1 MKINRR
7 KLLSALGLSPALLA
21 TDSSLLAGS
30 NERAPSAIDA
40 NKIEVLSPKGT
51 PPGVTLIPMAKRVDS
66 LDNKTVFLVSDGFDG
81 ASRFLNQIKIWFS
94 KNMPSVTTFYW
105 PQELGLGQNDPKLLT
120 EIKSKANAVIMAYG
134 H

>member
-7 KLLSALGLSPALLA
+7 KLLSAIGLGSAALAADSGLLA
-21 TDSSLLAGS
+21 QSKKKVSSAAGG
-30 NERAPSAIDA
+30 R
-40 NKIEVLSPKGT
+40 IEVLNPKGT
-51 PPGVTLIPMAKRVDS
+51 PPGVRLIPMAKRLNS

-94 KNMPSVTTFYW
+94 KNMPNVNMFYW
-105 PQELGLGQNDPKLLT
+105 PQELGLGRNDPKLFSEL
-120 EIKSKANAVIMAYG
+120 KSRGYAVIMAYG